1 MHLPDM
7 DDKNLSEQ
15 INNTVKS
22 DSQLQHE
29 LAVLMYPLNFH
40 EKMALGLNAYFAID
54 ESHTQLC
61 ELKPKHGN
69 YSPEVLRGIFLI
81 QQLSLQGKAEFA
93 ADLLLGDWDLGSVED
108 APSTVI
114 EDRFDEDFY
123 PGKTFSERCK
133 DEGIDPCY
141 DF

>member
-7 DDKNLSEQ
+7 NDENLSEQ

-22 DSQLQHE
+22 DSELQHE

-40 EKMALGLNAYFAID
+40 EKMALGLNAYIAIN

-61 ELKPKHGN
+61 ELKPKYGG
-69 YSPEVLRGIFLI
+69 YSSEVLRGIFLI

-93 ADLLLGDWDLGSVED
+93 ADLLLGDWDLGAD
-108 APSTVI
+108 DAAPSTV
-114 EDRFDEDFY
+114 
-123 PGKTFSERCK
+123 
-133 DEGIDPCY
+133 
-141 DF
+141 